1 MKGILSWL
9 FFWQDPVLRDPTLGC
24 CFLCLGVS
32 VVGVILFLR
41 KETLLGEVLSHASY
55 PGIALGALGVAV
67 WSESRFQDELLF
79 FVGILGGALLSCWLG
94 VRCIQFLQTQQ
105 RIASDTALC
114 FVLSSF
120 FGVGLF
126 VMSSLQFSF
135 PHLYKQIFFYLY
147 GQAATLREE
156 HVWVALGGSLF
167 VVLLVVAFYKEI
179 QLLLFDPLYAKS
191 LQIPVR
197 AWDQLLLFV
206 TTCILLIG
214 MRSVGVV
221 LMSGMV
227 VAPAAAARQLTHRL
241 SWMFVWA
248 GVVGVLSGFLGN
260 LLSVQGTE
268 WLQLLYPG
276 ERLILPTG
284 PVIILVAC
292 FFVCLAVLYRKVRDV
307 RSC

>member
-1 MKGILSWL
+1 MKEIMTWL

-55 PGIALGALGVAV
+55 PGIALGTVGVAM
-67 WSESRFQDELLF
+67 WNQSRSQDELLF
-79 FVGILGGALLSCWLG
+79 FLGILGGAFLSCWLG
-94 VRCIQFLQTQQ
+94 VRCIQFLQKQQ

-120 FGVGLF
+120 FGVGLL
-126 VMSSLQFSF
+126 VTSGLQFSF
-135 PHLYKQIFFYLY
+135 PHLYKKIFFYLY

-156 HVWVALGGSLF
+156 HVWIAFGGSVF

-191 LQIPVR
+191 LQIPVGV
-197 AWDQLLLFV
+197 WNHLLLFV
-206 TTCILLIG
+206 TTLILIIG

-248 GVVGVLSGFLGN
+248 GGVGVLSGFLGN
-260 LLSVQGTE
+260 LLSVQGTD
-268 WLQLLYPG
+268 WLQILYPG

>member
-1 MKGILSWL
+1 MKGMGSWL

-32 VVGVILFLR
+32 LIGVLLFLR

-55 PGIALGALGVAV
+55 PGIALGALGATV
-67 WSESRFQDELLF
+67 WGGIRSHEELF
-79 FVGILGGALLSCWLG
+79 FLGGILGGALLFCWLG
-94 VRCIQFLQTQQ
+94 VYCIQFLQKQQ

-120 FGVGLF
+120 FGVGLL
-126 VMSSLQFSF
+126 VTSGLQFSF

-156 HVWVALGGSLF
+156 HVWMAFGGS
-167 VVLLVVAFYKEI
+167 VVVISLILAFYKEI

-197 AWDQLLLFV
+197 VWDQVLLFV
-206 TTCILLIG
+206 TTLILLIG

-227 VAPAAAARQLTHRL
+227 VAPAVAARQLTHRL
-241 SWMFVWA
+241 SWMFVLA
-248 GVVGVLSGFLGN
+248 GCFGVLSGFWGN
-260 LLSVQGTE
+260 YLSVQGTE
-268 WLQLLYPG
+268 WLTLLYPG

-284 PVIILVAC
+284 PLIILVAC
-292 FFVCLAVLYRKVRDV
+292 FWVVLAMLYRRICDA
-307 RSC
+307 RSR